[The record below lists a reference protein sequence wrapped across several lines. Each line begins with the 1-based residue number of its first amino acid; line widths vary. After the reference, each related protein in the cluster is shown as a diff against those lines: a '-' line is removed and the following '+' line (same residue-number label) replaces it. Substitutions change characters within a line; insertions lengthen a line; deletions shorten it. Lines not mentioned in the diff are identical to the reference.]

1 MRRTLMLSLVLT
13 ATALTPALA
22 QGAASQQAAQAL
34 YDQGNWQEA
43 AAAGAGL
50 NTSAGLALAAE
61 ATTAGAGLS
70 ADGQKKA
77 LFQKA
82 QGYAD
87 QAIRLDPQN
96 ADAYFEKAR
105 AQGRLAQFA
114 GVFESLSLAKE
125 VKKNLDQA
133 VKLRP
138 SMAGAYVALGLWN
151 ATLDSGGLKGA
162 IAAQQTGARKAN
174 VTPYFERA
182 VALEPTVVT
191 HRLEYANAL
200 ILTGNRAG
208 AATQLQK
215 AVTLSATNFW
225 EQRDL
230 ATAQALLAKLK

>member
-1 MRRTLMLSLVLT
+1 MRRTLLLSLALIP
-13 ATALTPALA
+13 AALTSAHA
-22 QGAASQQAAQAL
+22 QGSAPQQAAQTL
-34 YDQGNWQEA
+34 YEQGNWQA
-43 AAAGAGL
+43 AASAAAGL
-50 NTSAGLALAAE
+50 NTSAGFALAAE

-70 ADGQKKA
+70 PDGQKKA
-77 LFQKA
+77 MFQRA

-105 AQGRLAQFA
+105 AQGRLAQFS

-125 VKKNLDQA
+125 VKRNLDQA

-138 SMAGAYVALGLWN
+138 NMAGAYVALGLWN

-162 IAAQQTGARKAN
+162 IASQQTGARKAN
-174 VTPYFERA
+174 VAPNFERA
-182 VALEPTVVT
+182 VALEPAVVT

-200 ILTGNRAG
+200 LLIGNKAG
-208 AATQLQK
+208 AAAQLQK

-230 ATAQALLAKLK
+230 AAAQALLARTR

>member
-13 ATALTPALA
+13 SAALTPALA

-34 YDQGNWQEA
+34 YNQGNWQEA
-43 AAAGAGL
+43 AAAAAAL
-50 NTSAGLALAAE
+50 NTSAGFALAAE

-70 ADGQKKA
+70 PDAQKKA

-82 QGYAD
+82 QSYAD
-87 QAIRLDPQN
+87 QAVRLDPQN
-96 ADAYFEKAR
+96 AEAYFEKAR
-105 AQGRLAQFA
+105 AQGRLAQFS

-133 VKLRP
+133 IKLRP
-138 SMAGAYVALGLWN
+138 NLAGAYVALGLWN

-174 VTPYFERA
+174 VAPYFERA
-182 VALEPTVVT
+182 VALEPAVVT

-200 ILTGNRAG
+200 TLTGNKAG
-208 AATQLQK
+208 AAAQLQK
-215 AVTLSATNFW
+215 AVTLSPTNFW

-230 ATAQALLAKLK
+230 AAAQAMLAKLK

>member
-34 YDQGNWQEA
+34 YDQGSWQA
-43 AAAGAGL
+43 AATAGAAL
-50 NTSAGLALAAE
+50 NTSAGFALAAE

-70 ADGQKKA
+70 PDGQKRA

-96 ADAYFEKAR
+96 AGAYFEKAR
-105 AQGRLAQFA
+105 AQGRLAQFS

-133 VKLRP
+133 LKLRP
-138 SMAGAYVALGLWN
+138 TMAGAYVALGLWN

-162 IAAQQTGARKAN
+162 VAAQQTGARKAN
-174 VTPYFERA
+174 VAPAFERA
-182 VALEPTVVT
+182 VALEPAVIT

-200 ILTGNRAG
+200 ILTGNKAG
-208 AATQLQK
+208 AAAQLQK

-230 ATAQALLAKLK
+230 AAAQALLAKLK